1 MMKVVV
7 VGLIVGMSLG
17 AEAQAE
23 TFKDKSGLAA
33 YVALPFEDTKMP
45 DGSIVRRISHNG
57 IATADLPPPWDHVRH
72 QCTGTI
78 QISADGKPGRGHGYC
93 EIFSAKGDRAA
104 FYWVGE
110 SGVGGRWTYFD
121 GAGAFAGIKGEGTY
135 KVKQGFPGGVFLNE
149 WTGSWQ
155 TD

>member
-1 MMKVVV
+1 MMKAVAA
-7 VGLIVGMSLG
+7 GLISGLSLVATAH
-17 AEAQAE
+17 AEM
-23 TFKDKSGLAA
+23 FKDKSGQAV

-45 DGSIVRRISHNG
+45 DGSTVRRIMHNG
-57 IATADLPPPWDHVRH
+57 VATADLPPPWDQVRH

-78 QISADGKPGRGHGYC
+78 HISADGKPGRGHGYC
-93 EIFSAKGDRAA
+93 EILSIKGDRAS
-104 FYWVGE
+104 FSWVGD
-110 SGVGGRWTYFD
+110 SGVGGRWSYFD

-135 KVKQGFPGGVFLNE
+135 KVKHAFPGGVFVNE